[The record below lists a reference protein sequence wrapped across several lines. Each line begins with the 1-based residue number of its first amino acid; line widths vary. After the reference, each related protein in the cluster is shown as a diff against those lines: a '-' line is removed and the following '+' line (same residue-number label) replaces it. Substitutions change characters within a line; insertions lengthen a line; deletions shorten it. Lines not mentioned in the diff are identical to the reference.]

1 MSSHVEMRSVLR
13 EAFSRIIGREGT
25 IPELQ
30 CLQAIASLESSYGNA
45 WKPPGNGSF
54 NLGAIQ
60 AGTNWTGETFQYTD
74 TSPQPDGTNKPYV
87 TKFRKYPT
95 FVAGA
100 EDLARVVYVNQNRG
114 QLALAP
120 AGKGETLGFS
130 RGLYT
135 SKYYEGHGKTVEDR
149 IANHHRAV
157 VASIRAQALALKEPL
172 PADIEAL
179 PDKPPLLQ
187 LGSNGSA
194 VQKLQNL
201 LNLRGADPQL
211 KADGDFGEKTRQAV
225 LAFQRGAAL
234 VDDGIVGTRTWDALE
249 KAPG

>member
-1 MSSHVEMRSVLR
+1 MSSHAEMRLVLR
-13 EAFSRIIGREGT
+13 EAFSKIIGREGT
-25 IPELQ
+25 IAELQ
-30 CLQAIASLESSYGNA
+30 CLQAIASLESSYGTA
-45 WKPPGNGSF
+45 WKPPGNGSN

-60 AGTNWTGETFQYTD
+60 AGQSWNGETFQYTD

-95 FVAGA
+95 LVAGA
-100 EDLARVVYVNQNRG
+100 EDLARVVYVNRSRDK
-114 QLALAP
+114 LALAP

-130 RGLYT
+130 RGLRE
-135 SKYYEGHGKTVEDR
+135 SGYYEGYGKTVEDR

-179 PDKPPLLQ
+179 PEKPELLR
-187 LGSNGSA
+187 LGSNGTA
-194 VQKLQNL
+194 VEKLQTA
-201 LNLRGADPQL
+201 LNRHGAIPPLR
-211 KADGDFGEKTRQAV
+211 ADGDFGEVTRQAV
-225 LAFQRGAAL
+225 IAFQRTAGL

-249 KAPG
+249 KPPS